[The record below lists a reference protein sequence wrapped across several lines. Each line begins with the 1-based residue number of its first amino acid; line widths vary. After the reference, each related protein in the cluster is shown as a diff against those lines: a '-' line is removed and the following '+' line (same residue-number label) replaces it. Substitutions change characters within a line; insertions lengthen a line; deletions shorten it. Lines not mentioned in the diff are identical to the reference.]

1 MDKKPLISIITI
13 SYNSC
18 LTIEDT
24 ILSVINQTYPH
35 IEYIVIDGGSKD
47 GTVDIIKRYENKI
60 SYWISEPDK
69 GIYYAMNKGIAATTG
84 EWINFING
92 GDSFYDKNV
101 IARLFK
107 DSIGENYSV
116 VYGNTVFQYSDHTE
130 IEANRQYGNYK
141 FMPACH
147 QSIFCRTHYMK
158 QFMFDTRYKIS
169 ADFDFFYKL
178 YFTNN
183 QYLYKDITVAVFDA
197 MGGISSTNK
206 YLRNKEFICIK
217 EKKLLKRNLLIFK
230 LKLKYSMRNFLRFF
244 KGLF

>member
-84 EWINFING
+84 EWINFINC

-116 VYGNTVFQYSDHTE
+116 VYGNTVFNILTTQRLKQT
-130 IEANRQYGNYK
+130 GNMETINLCLHVINP
-141 FMPACH
+141 F
-147 QSIFCRTHYMK
+147 
-158 QFMFDTRYKIS
+158 S
-169 ADFDFFYKL
+169 AVH
-178 YFTNN
+178 
-183 QYLYKDITVAVFDA
+183 I
-197 MGGISSTNK
+197 I
-206 YLRNKEFICIK
+206 
-217 EKKLLKRNLLIFK
+217 
-230 LKLKYSMRNFLRFF
+230 
-244 KGLF
+244 

>member
-1 MDKKPLISIITI
+1 MNKKPLISIITI

-84 EWINFING
+84 EWINFINC

-130 IEANRQYGNYK
+130 IEANRQYGTINLCLHVINP
-141 FMPACH
+141 F
-147 QSIFCRTHYMK
+147 
-158 QFMFDTRYKIS
+158 S
-169 ADFDFFYKL
+169 AVH
-178 YFTNN
+178 
-183 QYLYKDITVAVFDA
+183 I
-197 MGGISSTNK
+197 I
-206 YLRNKEFICIK
+206 
-217 EKKLLKRNLLIFK
+217 
-230 LKLKYSMRNFLRFF
+230 
-244 KGLF
+244 

>member
-1 MDKKPLISIITI
+1 
-13 SYNSC
+13 
-18 LTIEDT
+18 
-24 ILSVINQTYPH
+24 
-35 IEYIVIDGGSKD
+35 
-47 GTVDIIKRYENKI
+47 
-60 SYWISEPDK
+60 
-69 GIYYAMNKGIAATTG
+69 
-84 EWINFING
+84 
-92 GDSFYDKNV
+92 
-101 IARLFK
+101 
-107 DSIGENYSV
+107 
-116 VYGNTVFQYSDHTE
+116 
-130 IEANRQYGNYK
+130 
-141 FMPACH
+141 MPACH

>member
-1 MDKKPLISIITI
+1 MNKKPLISIITI

-84 EWINFING
+84 EWINFINC

-107 DSIGENYSV
+107 DKYWRKLFCGLWK
-116 VYGNTVFQYSDHTE
+116 YGF
-130 IEANRQYGNYK
+130 
-141 FMPACH
+141 
-147 QSIFCRTHYMK
+147 SIF
-158 QFMFDTRYKIS
+158 
-169 ADFDFFYKL
+169 
-178 YFTNN
+178 
-183 QYLYKDITVAVFDA
+183 
-197 MGGISSTNK
+197 
-206 YLRNKEFICIK
+206 
-217 EKKLLKRNLLIFK
+217 
-230 LKLKYSMRNFLRFF
+230 
-244 KGLF
+244 

>member
-1 MDKKPLISIITI
+1 
-13 SYNSC
+13 
-18 LTIEDT
+18 
-24 ILSVINQTYPH
+24 
-35 IEYIVIDGGSKD
+35 
-47 GTVDIIKRYENKI
+47 
-60 SYWISEPDK
+60 
-69 GIYYAMNKGIAATTG
+69 MNKGIAATTG
-84 EWINFING
+84 EWINFINC

-217 EKKLLKRNLLIFK
+217 EKKLLKRNLLHVAWQWHCKI
-230 LKLKYSMRNFLRFF
+230 YSAVRTLANCSSNRHRCHGP
-244 KGLF
+244 KPILFQTTSWHCLYNRPNNLFASAL

>member
-1 MDKKPLISIITI
+1 MNKKPLISIITI

-84 EWINFING
+84 EWINFINC

-116 VYGNTVFQYSDHTE
+116 VYGNTVFNILTTQRLKQT
-130 IEANRQYGNYK
+130 GNMETINLCLHVINP
-141 FMPACH
+141 F
-147 QSIFCRTHYMK
+147 
-158 QFMFDTRYKIS
+158 S
-169 ADFDFFYKL
+169 AVH
-178 YFTNN
+178 
-183 QYLYKDITVAVFDA
+183 I
-197 MGGISSTNK
+197 I
-206 YLRNKEFICIK
+206 
-217 EKKLLKRNLLIFK
+217 
-230 LKLKYSMRNFLRFF
+230 
-244 KGLF
+244 

>member
-1 MDKKPLISIITI
+1 MNKKPLISIITI

-84 EWINFING
+84 EWINFINC

-158 QFMFDTRYKIS
+158 QFMFDTRYQRT
-169 ADFDFFYKL
+169 L
-178 YFTNN
+178 
-183 QYLYKDITVAVFDA
+183 
-197 MGGISSTNK
+197 ISSTNSISPITS
-206 YLRNKEFICIK
+206 ICIK
-217 EKKLLKRNLLIFK
+217 ISLLPYSTLWEVYRLLISTCVTKNLFVLKRKNFSNAIF
-230 LKLKYSMRNFLRFF
+230 
-244 KGLF
+244 

>member
-1 MDKKPLISIITI
+1 MNKKPLISIITI

-84 EWINFING
+84 EWINFINC
-92 GDSFYDKNV
+92 GDS
-101 IARLFK
+101 
-107 DSIGENYSV
+107 
-116 VYGNTVFQYSDHTE
+116 GNTVFQYSDHTE